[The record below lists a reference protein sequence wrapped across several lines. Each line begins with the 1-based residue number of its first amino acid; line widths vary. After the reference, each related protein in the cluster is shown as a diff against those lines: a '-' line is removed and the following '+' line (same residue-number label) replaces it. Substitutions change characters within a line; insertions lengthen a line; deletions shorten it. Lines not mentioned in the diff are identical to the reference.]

1 MRRSHCDLPQFSPLC
16 FRGMIGSGIK
26 NWNRVLFLYRDAPSC
41 VSAIALQWHSI
52 FAVGGK
58 VADLEQKQIRGI

>member
-1 MRRSHCDLPQFSPLC
+1 
-16 FRGMIGSGIK
+16 MIGSGIK
-26 NWNRVLFLYRDAPSC
+26 NWNRVLFLYRDAPLC